1 MKYLKCFES
10 HDPKMDLIRDVF
22 EDMDLEYDV
31 DIKVSSAPD
40 FYYTRSGES
49 EIKSNRTIKYYVYL
63 KINGLIDDK
72 FGKYLKSL
80 IDKCESWANLKMTMW
95 STESHPSRHSAD
107 KEYLPHHM
115 HSLYV
120 INQSSDWSS
129 KVRVDKTIEIRFM
142 DIKINESIDEFDNE
156 LIRDYFNDF
165 ELDND
170 ITLHIDHDEDEFG
183 KFYSISFGL
192 HKLTREMVD
201 ELRNSMVRVC
211 SKENLEFESAVI
223 GGWQTENIDEFNN
236 HLYEWT
242 ILNTHPPY
250 IELVLKPR
258 D

>member
-1 MKYLKCFES
+1 
-10 HDPKMDLIRDVF
+10 MDRYYKETDDQGSNSVYKARDF
-22 EDMDLEYDV
+22 LNDMFGCISIDDNSNEDGY
-31 DIKVSSAPD
+31 
-40 FYYTRSGES
+40 
-49 EIKSNRTIKYYVYL
+49 YYVFTL
-63 KINGLIDDK
+63 
-72 FGKYLKSL
+72 
-80 IDKCESWANLKMTMW
+80 CVHVQ
-95 STESHPSRHSAD
+95 STPENRFWISR
-107 KEYLPHHM
+107 Y
-115 HSLYV
+115 
-120 INQSSDWSS
+120 
-129 KVRVDKTIEIRFM
+129 
-142 DIKINESIDEFDNE
+142 IDEFDNE

-170 ITLHIDHDEDEFG
+170 ITLHIDNDEDEFG

-250 IELVLKPR
+250 IELVLKGR

>member
-1 MKYLKCFES
+1 MKYLKYFES
-10 HDPKMDLIRDVF
+10 NDPKMDLIKDVF
-22 EDMDLEYDV
+22 EDIDLEYDV

-40 FYYTRSGES
+40 FYYTRSSEP

-63 KINGLIDDK
+63 KIDGLIDDK

-80 IDKCESWANLKMTMW
+80 IDRCESWADLKMTMW
-95 STESHPSRHSAD
+95 ATNSHPKHSAD
-107 KEYLPHHM
+107 KEYLPHHI

-120 INQSSDWSS
+120 SNQSSDWSM
-129 KVRVDKTIEIRFM
+129 KVRVDETIEIRFM
-142 DIKINESIDEFDNE
+142 DLGLNESIDEFDND

-170 ITLHIDHDEDEFG
+170 ITLHIDNDEDEFG
-183 KFYSISFGL
+183 KFYSISFSL

-201 ELRNSMVRVC
+201 ELKNSMTRVC
-211 SKENLEFESAVI
+211 SKENLEFESAVV
-223 GGWQTENIDEFNN
+223 GGWQTENVDEFIK
-236 HLYEWT
+236 HLYEWA
-242 ILNTHPPY
+242 ILNSHPPY

>member
-1 MKYLKCFES
+1 
-10 HDPKMDLIRDVF
+10 MDLIRDVF

-31 DIKVSSAPD
+31 DIKLSSAPD
-40 FYYTRSGES
+40 FYYTRSSES
-49 EIKSNRTIKYYVYL
+49 EIKSNRAIKYYVYL

-80 IDKCESWANLKMTMW
+80 IDRCVSWAGIKMTMW
-95 STESHPSRHSAD
+95 STKSYPSKHSTD
-107 KEYLPHHM
+107 KEYLLHHI

-120 INQSSDWSS
+120 SNQSSDWSM
-129 KVRVDKTIEIRFM
+129 KVRVDETIEIRFM
-142 DIKINESIDEFDNE
+142 DLGLNESVDEFDND

-170 ITLHIDHDEDEFG
+170 ITLHIDNDEDEFG
-183 KFYSISFGL
+183 KFYSISFSL

-201 ELRNSMVRVC
+201 ELKNSMVRVC
-211 SKENLEFESAVI
+211 SKEHLEFESAVV
-223 GGWQTENIDEFNN
+223 GGWQTENVDEFNK

-242 ILNTHPPY
+242 ILNSNPTY
-250 IELVLKPR
+250 IELVLKTR